1 MGVEDLE
8 VEQGMQLGVEAE
20 EATVLH
26 SASFRAR
33 AVGRNQTGTR
43 SPGAED
49 ALDARS
55 GARSS

>member
-1 MGVEDLE
+1 MGVEDL
-8 VEQGMQLGVEAE
+8 GMQLGVEAE